1 MIRLIPPKTKTSVTL
16 IKGITFIDVFV
27 TFLYVLI
34 IVLIFGSSFP
44 NILKYILCGLLIILM
59 ITSLFTVDN
68 KKAYMF
74 YLSMFQFFL
83 RRKKIDSI
91 DFKEATSYTFNEN
104 GAVESLP
111 GELKS
116 MAVEIKGID
125 FSILTEQNQDRIIND
140 IAQIFKLHK
149 NGSIFKVEKPV
160 NFSNYVKKNKAKI
173 DYWYNQIQTSS
184 PDKKSRYLKRIDVLN
199 NIDFTLTHLNDEKA
213 IQAEAFYFV
222 IYDTNEETLMASC
235 KTISSILNDEGIEST
250 IVDYD
255 NMKILYEQFYNT
267 KIEND
272 TFVLPNIK
280 EKWNRLV
287 INGEEYKVA
296 TLTHL
301 PSLCSNA
308 WMWQLF
314 AIDNTIVRLS
324 FSQAT
329 NRNKVYNAIN
339 RSILELQGRLAEKNI
354 TESRKLDIN
363 KDIESLQMLLQQLKM
378 DNEQLHLVTYLI
390 LYPLYMSK
398 KVDEAIKGA
407 NIYVDHLLFHQ
418 QDAYM
423 SMHPYKL
430 VDAKFEKKYSIN
442 LQTSTLTASFPF
454 VSHLFLDPDG
464 DYLGDNRY
472 PVFFD
477 IFDSW
482 KKHHRLRTNSNLVIL
497 GKSGGGKSFYTK
509 KMLLQQACNG
519 TKIFVLDPE
528 NEYQVLASNLE
539 GNWIDM
545 GGISDGR
552 INPFH
557 VFPSLD
563 EESEG
568 TGELK
573 SQRQFLQ
580 EFFTVVIPDLDREV
594 RPFLNQAIQRV
605 YDSKKIY
612 DDTIFKNLASEAYPT
627 FDDLYNVVVDWFE
640 KEAEFEFDKSM
651 LRKLMNALEDFKEG
665 GLYSNL
671 WNGPTTMKLEN
682 EFTVLNFQSLFA
694 SNNNIVANGQMLLA
708 MRFLM
713 QEVIKNKARNEALGL
728 RNNIQIIVDEAHQ
741 FINPD
746 FPVALTF
753 MSQMTKRIRKYG
765 GGMVVATQNIKDF
778 IGQSESTKA
787 KATAVLNGCQYSA
800 IFGLLPDDVN
810 SVIELY
816 RSYNGGLTQS
826 EIDSLTSARQ
836 GDALIMVD
844 YKTRVTAHIELYMN
858 EIQYLEK

>member
-1 MIRLIPPKTKTSVTL
+1 MIRLIPPKTKTSTTIV
-16 IKGITFIDVFV
+16 KGITFRDLFV
-27 TFLYVLI
+27 TMGWMIVAVLM
-34 IVLIFGSSFP
+34 FASSFP
-44 NILKYILCGLLIILM
+44 AVLKYILGVAFIILM

-74 YLSMFQFFL
+74 YLSMFQYFL
-83 RRKKIDSI
+83 RKKKVESV
-91 DFKEATSYTFNEN
+91 DFKEATSYTFNED
-104 GAVESLP
+104 GALDGAYGS
-111 GELKS
+111 LKS

-140 IAQIFKLHK
+140 IAQIFKMHK
-149 NGSIFKVEKPV
+149 SGSIFKVEKPV
-160 NFSNYVKKNKAKI
+160 NFSNYIAKNKAKI
-173 DYWYNQIQTSS
+173 DYWNNQIESS
-184 PDKKSRYLKRIDVLN
+184 SEDKKSRYRKRIDVLN

-213 IQAEAFYFV
+213 IEAEAFYFV
-222 IYDTNEETLMASC
+222 IYDTNEDSLKSSC

-250 IVDYD
+250 IVDNE
-255 NMKILYEQFYNT
+255 NMKIFYEQFYKC

-272 TFVLPNIK
+272 TFALPSIK
-280 EKWNRLV
+280 EKWNRIV
-287 INGEEYKVA
+287 IEGEEYRIA
-296 TLTHL
+296 TITHL
-301 PSLCSNA
+301 PALCSNA

-314 AIDNTIVRLS
+314 SIDNTVVRLS
-324 FSQAT
+324 FTQAT

-339 RSILELQGRLAEKNI
+339 KSILELQGRLAEKNV
-354 TESRKLDIN
+354 TESRKIDIN

-390 LYPLYMSK
+390 LYPSYMAK
-398 KVDEAIKGA
+398 KVDEIIKGS

-430 VDAKFEKKYSIN
+430 VEPKFEKKYSIN
-442 LQTSTLTASFPF
+442 LQTSTLASTFPF

-545 GGISDGR
+545 GGITDGR

-563 EESEG
+563 EDSEG

-594 RPFLNQAIQRV
+594 RPFLNQAIQKV
-605 YDSKKIY
+605 YDSKKIN
-612 DDTIFKNLASEAYPT
+612 DGTIFKDLKAEDYPT
-627 FDDLYNVVVDWFE
+627 FDDLYNVVVDWFD
-640 KEAEFEFDKSM
+640 KEAIYEFDKSM
-651 LRKLMNALEDFKEG
+651 LRKLMNALEDFKDG

>member
-44 NILKYILCGLLIILM
+44 NLLKYILCGLLIILM

-160 NFSNYVKKNKAKI
+160 NFSNYIKKNKAKI
-173 DYWYNQIQTSS
+173 DYWNNQIQTSS

-222 IYDTNEETLMASC
+222 IYDTNEETLMSSC

-272 TFVLPNIK
+272 TFALPNIK
-280 EKWNRLV
+280 EKWNRLI

>member
-1 MIRLIPPKTKTSVTL
+1 MIRLIPPKTKTSVTI
-16 IKGITFIDVFV
+16 IKGITFMDVFV
-27 TFLYVLI
+27 TFFYVLI

-44 NILKYILCGLLIILM
+44 DLLKYILCGTLIILM

-83 RRKKIDSI
+83 RKKKVDAI
-91 DFKEATSYTFNEN
+91 DFKEATSYTINEN
-104 GAVESLP
+104 GTVEALP
-111 GELKS
+111 GDIKS

-160 NFSNYVKKNKAKI
+160 NFSNYINKNKAKI
-173 DYWYNQIQTSS
+173 DYWNKQIETST

-199 NIDFTLTHLNDEKA
+199 NIDFTLKHLNDEKA

-222 IYDTNEETLMASC
+222 IYDTNEETLMSSC

-250 IVDYD
+250 IVDHD

-267 KIEND
+267 SMVDDSFN
-272 TFVLPNIK
+272 LPNIK
-280 EKWNRLV
+280 EKWNRLI
-287 INGEEYKVA
+287 INGEEYRVA

-339 RSILELQGRLAEKNI
+339 RSILELQGRLAEKNV
-354 TESRKLDIN
+354 TESRKIDIN

-398 KVDEAIKGA
+398 KVDEVIKGA
-407 NIYVDHLLFHQ
+407 NIYIDHLLYHQ

-605 YDSKKIY
+605 YDSKHIY
-612 DDTIFKNLASEAYPT
+612 DGTIFKDLASEDYPT

-640 KEAEFEFDKSM
+640 KEANFEFDKSM
-651 LRKLMNALEDFKEG
+651 LRKLMNALEDFKDG

-810 SVIELY
+810 SVIDLY